1 MPENQCGSCGAG
13 NAACGSTCSPREQA
27 GPAPKREKPEKLEQS
42 EFNNIKHVL
51 AVFSG
56 KGGVGKS
63 SVAALMA
70 VGLARQ
76 GYKVG
81 ILDADITGP
90 SIPKMFGLKDRPD
103 AFDNHIL
110 PVKTSLGIAV
120 MSLNLLLPR
129 EDDPVIWRGPILAGV
144 VKQFWTDVVWGK
156 LDYLIVD
163 LPPGTGDVPL
173 TVMQS
178 LPLDGL
184 MVVTSPQDLS
194 LMVVK
199 KAIKMTE
206 HMGIPILGMVEN
218 MSYLK
223 CPRCGEEIYV
233 FGIGKAE
240 DVACQTGVRLIE
252 VLPLD
257 PKLSELSDR
266 GRIEEYETDAFR
278 RQPLV

>member
-1 MPENQCGSCGAG
+1 MSDNLASDNLCKSCNSTCNGHGGREGAG
-13 NAACGSTCSPREQA
+13 SR
-27 GPAPKREKPEKLEQS
+27 KPEVLPQN
-42 EFNNIKHVL
+42 EFNHIKHVL
-51 AVFSG
+51 AVISG

-63 SVAALMA
+63 SVTALMA
-70 VGLARQ
+70 IGLARQ
-76 GYKVG
+76 GYRVG

-90 SIPKMFGLKDRPD
+90 SIPKMFGLNDVPE
-103 AFDNHIL
+103 ASGSYIL
-110 PVKTSLGIAV
+110 PVKTTLGIAV

-144 VKQFWTDVVWGK
+144 VKQFWTDVVWGE

-173 TVMQS
+173 TVLQS

-184 MVVTSPQDLS
+184 VVVTSPQDLS

-199 KAIKMTE
+199 KAIKMAE

-252 VLPLD
+252 VLPVD
-257 PKLSELSDR
+257 PKLAELSDH
-266 GRIEEYETDAFR
+266 GRVEEYETDAFR

>member
-1 MPENQCGSCGAG
+1 MSDNPCTACNTG
-13 NAACGSTCSPREQA
+13 NAACGSTCGAQEQA
-27 GPAPKREKPEKLEQS
+27 GPAAEKKKPEILEQS
-42 EFNNIKHVL
+42 EFNDIKHVL
-51 AVFSG
+51 AVLSG

-63 SVAALMA
+63 SVTALMA

-103 AFDNHIL
+103 AFDSHIL

-184 MVVTSPQDLS
+184 VVVTSPQDLS

-199 KAIKMTE
+199 KAIKMAE

-223 CPRCGEEIYV
+223 CPKCGEEIYL
-233 FGIGKAE
+233 FGVGRAE
-240 DVACQTGVRLIE
+240 EVACQAGVRLIE
-252 VLPLD
+252 VLPVD
-257 PKLSELSDR
+257 PELAELSDR
-266 GRIEEYETDAFR
+266 GRIEEYETEAFR

>member
-1 MPENQCGSCGAG
+1 MSDNPCASCSNG
-13 NAACGSTCSPREQA
+13 NAACGSTCSAREPA
-27 GPAPKREKPEKLEQS
+27 GPAAEKKKPEILKQS
-42 EFNNIKHVL
+42 EFNDIKHVL
-51 AVFSG
+51 AVLSG

-63 SVAALMA
+63 SVTALMA

-90 SIPKMFGLKDRPD
+90 SIPKLFGLRTRPEG
-103 AFDNHIL
+103 FDNHIL
-110 PVKTSLGIAV
+110 SVKTPLGIAV
-120 MSLNLLLPR
+120 MSLNLLLPA
-129 EDDPVIWRGPILAGV
+129 EDDPVIWRGPILSNV

-184 MVVTSPQDLS
+184 VVVTSPQDLS

-199 KAIKMTE
+199 KAIKMAE

-223 CPRCGEEIYV
+223 CPKCGEEIYL
-233 FGIGKAE
+233 FGVSKAE
-240 DVACQTGVRLIE
+240 DVACRAGVRLIE
-252 VLPLD
+252 VLPVD
-257 PKLSELSDR
+257 PELAELSDR

>member
-1 MPENQCGSCGAG
+1 MSDNPCASCNTENAS
-13 NAACGSTCSPREQA
+13 CGSTCNAREPA
-27 GPAPKREKPEKLEQS
+27 GPAAEKQKPEKLEQS
-42 EFNNIKHVL
+42 EFNKIRHVL
-51 AVFSG
+51 AVISG

-63 SVAALMA
+63 SVSALMA

-90 SIPKMFGLKDRPD
+90 SIPKLFGLRTRPEG
-103 AFDNHIL
+103 FDNHIL
-110 PVKTSLGIAV
+110 PVKTPLGIAV
-120 MSLNLLLPR
+120 MSLNLLLPA
-129 EDDPVIWRGPILAGV
+129 EDDPVIWRGPILSNV
-144 VKQFWTDVVWGK
+144 VKQFWTDVVWGN
-156 LDYLIVD
+156 LDYLVVD
-163 LPPGTGDVPL
+163 LPPGTGDIPL

-184 MVVTSPQDLS
+184 VVVTSPQDLS
-194 LMVVK
+194 LMVVR
-199 KAIKMTE
+199 KAIKMAD

-223 CPRCGEEIYV
+223 CPKCGEEIYV
-233 FGIGKAE
+233 FGKSKAE
-240 DVACQTGVRLIE
+240 DTARRAGVRLIE
-252 VLPLD
+252 VLPVD
-257 PKLSELSDR
+257 PKLAELGDR

>member
-1 MPENQCGSCGAG
+1 MSEDQCGSC
-13 NAACGSTCSPREQA
+13 NVSNTACGSTCSSREQT
-27 GPAPKREKPEKLEQS
+27 GPAAEKKKPEKLEQS
-42 EFNNIKHVL
+42 EFNDIKHVL
-51 AVFSG
+51 AVISG

-63 SVAALMA
+63 SVTALMA

-110 PVKTSLGIAV
+110 PVKTPLGIAV
-120 MSLNLLLPR
+120 MSLNLLLPA
-129 EDDPVIWRGPILAGV
+129 EDDPVIWRGPILSNV
-144 VKQFWTDVVWGK
+144 VKQFWTDVVWGN
-156 LDYLIVD
+156 LDYLVVD
-163 LPPGTGDVPL
+163 LPPGTGDIPL

-184 MVVTSPQDLS
+184 VVVTSPQNLS

-199 KAIKMTE
+199 KAIKMAE
-206 HMGIPILGMVEN
+206 YLGIPILGMVEN

-223 CPRCGEEIYV
+223 CPKCGEEIHL
-233 FGIGKAE
+233 FGVSRAE
-240 DVACQTGVRLIE
+240 DVTCRAGIRLIE
-252 VLPLD
+252 VLPVD
-257 PKLSELSDR
+257 PELAELSDR

-278 RQPLV
+278 RQPLM